1 MKINYQFGSNPIS
14 SMSASQ
20 PSSRAVYFSNEVEA
34 HRRRKGPGPQGR
46 ADAPTYRRRTGT
58 SGTGGAG
65 SSGGS
70 GGGFSGGGYQP
81 PVNRPSGGGFRLP
94 LWLIIV
100 LIVVFLLCGG
110 GTLLN
115 QFSDGG
121 GFLPDDSYYAEQP
134 TEITVAQS
142 TPVSGFTPPAS
153 SGEGSWTVMLYQ
165 DADDQVL
172 EKDIFLDFNEA
183 ERVGSTDQV
192 NIVAQLDRFNGG
204 YSGDGNWTSARRYY
218 LTQDDNLDV
227 INSQLAADLGE
238 VNMADPAT
246 LVDFVTW
253 AVETFPADHYMLV
266 MSDHGMGWPGGWTD
280 PAPGSKVSH
289 TAPLQKMV
297 GNAMYTDLLDDALA
311 EITRQ
316 TGIEKIDIIG
326 MDACLMG
333 QLEVLSAMQPYARYA
348 ITSEETEPALGWAYT
363 AFLQALTENPGMS
376 AADLSKLVVQ
386 SYIDYDQRIVDEQA
400 RIAYLNDLRSGYRSS
415 QQLAQIIGKSVTISA
430 VDLSKLPALM
440 DSVND
445 LAYSMQDIDQSAV
458 AAARSYALPFTN
470 IFSKTGPS
478 SYIDLG
484 SFVQI
489 LKQKSSN
496 GQVRQLADQVMAGI
510 GDAVI
515 AEKHG
520 SNKNGATG
528 VAIYFPNSALYQSPY
543 SGSQSYTLV
552 AERFSK
558 GSLWDDFLAF
568 HYRGRTFEPADNTA
582 VVPSSDLPSR
592 VPGLGQFTVSELR
605 LSSTTAAPGAPVTM
619 RADISGSNIGHIFL
633 FVGYYDKA
641 SNAIWVADTDFL
653 EAPDTQEVG
662 GVYYPNWDND
672 GQFTVKFDW
681 DPILFTI
688 SDGSASSVAL
698 FTPQQ
703 YGASAA
709 DAVYSVEGVYRFVS
723 GGSLNAVLNFRDG
736 ELVNVFGTSGEGE
749 GGAPHEITPQSGDT
763 FTVTEKWMLLDSQGK
778 VEQTVL
784 QEGSTTLTFGDEPF
798 TWGETYAPEGNYVIG
813 YIVTDLDGN
822 SKEVFSQVTVQ

>member
-1 MKINYQFGSNPIS
+1 MGIMKNNYRNGFIS
-14 SMSASQ
+14 VSLFTTSQ
-20 PSSRAVYFSNEVEA
+20 PSIKAAYFSNEVEA
-34 HRRRKGPGPQGR
+34 KRRRKGTGPQGR
-46 ADAPTYRRRTGT
+46 ADAPVFRRQSGPSSTGGS
-58 SGTGGAG
+58 SGTGI
-65 SSGGS
+65 
-70 GGGFSGGGYQP
+70 SGGGYQP
-81 PVNRPSGGGFRLP
+81 SPIRPSSGGFKLP

-100 LIVVFLLCGG
+100 LIVIFLICGG
-110 GTLLN
+110 GTMLN
-115 QFSDGG
+115 QFTGGSDSQ
-121 GFLPDDSYYAEQP
+121 PDDGYSAEQP
-134 TEITVAQS
+134 TAIIAAQS
-142 TPVSGFTPPAS
+142 TPITAFTPPAG
-153 SGEGSWTVMLYQ
+153 SGDGSWTVMLYQ

-183 ERVGSTDQV
+183 ERVGSTDKV
-192 NIVAQLDRFNGG
+192 NIVAQLDRFSGG
-204 YSGDGNWTSARRYY
+204 YSGDGNWSSARRYY
-218 LTQDDNLDV
+218 LTQDDDLNA
-227 INSQLAADLGE
+227 INSQLVADLGE

-253 AVETFPADHYMLV
+253 AVDTFPADHYMLI

-316 TGIEKIDIIG
+316 TGIDKIDIIG

-333 QLEVLSAMQPYARYA
+333 QLEVLSALQPYASYA

-363 AFLQALTENPGMS
+363 AFLQALAQNPGMG
-376 AADLSKLVVQ
+376 AEDLSKLVVQ
-386 SYIDYDQRIVDEQA
+386 SYIDYDQRIVDDQA
-400 RIAYLNDLRSGYRSS
+400 RAAFLSDMRSGYRSS
-415 QQLAQIIGKSVTISA
+415 EQLAQILGKAVTISA
-430 VDLSKLPALM
+430 VDLSKLPELM
-440 DSVND
+440 DRVND
-445 LAYSMQDIDQSAV
+445 LSYAMQGIDQSAV
-458 AAARSYALPFTN
+458 AAARSYAQPFTN
-470 IFSKTGPS
+470 IFSKTGSS

-496 GQVRQLADQVMAGI
+496 SQVRQLADQVMAGI

-520 SNKNGATG
+520 SGKAGATG
-528 VAIYFPNSALYQSPY
+528 IAIYFPNSTLYQSPY

-552 AERFSK
+552 AERFSQ

-568 HYRGRTFEPADNTA
+568 HYRGRSFEPADNVA
-582 VVPSSDLPSR
+582 VIPSNDLASR

-605 LSSTTAAPGAPVTM
+605 LSSTTAAPGNPVTM
-619 RADISGSNIGHIFL
+619 RADISGSNIGNIYL
-633 FVGYYDKA
+633 FVGYYDQA
-641 SNAIWVADTDFL
+641 SNAILVADTDFL
-653 EAPDTQEVG
+653 ESPDTQAVG
-662 GVYYPNWDND
+662 GVYYPNWDSD
-672 GQFTVKFDW
+672 GQFTIKFDW

-688 SDGSASSVAL
+688 SDGITSDVAL

-703 YGASAA
+703 YGATAE
-709 DAVYSVEGVYRFVS
+709 DAVYSVTGVYRFVT

-736 ELVNVFGTSGEGE
+736 EMINVFGTTGEGE
-749 GGAPHEITPQSGDT
+749 AGAPHEITPQNGDT
-763 FTVTEKWMLLDSQGK
+763 FTITEKWLVLDSQGK

-784 QEGSTTLTFGDEPF
+784 QEGTTTLTFGDEPF
-798 TWGETYAPEGNYVIG
+798 TWGETYAPEGYYVIG

-822 SKEVFSQVTVQ
+822 SKEVFDQVTVQ